1 MGRAAALLVT
11 LADTDIFRL
20 TIPSKLQAYMAAGR
34 PIVACLSGA
43 GAEVVVEAGAG
54 VTVPAED
61 GAALARAIRVL
72 YAQPEAA
79 RAAMG
84 ARGRRYYEEH
94 FSHEKLVDELIVRL
108 DQCAQR
114 YRGHEA

>member
-1 MGRAAALLVT
+1 MV
-11 LADTDIFRL
+11 D
-20 TIPSKLQAYMAAGR
+20 
-34 PIVACLSGA
+34 
-43 GAEVVVEAGAG
+43 EAGAG

-61 GAALARAIRVL
+61 GAALARAIRAL
-72 YAQPEAA
+72 HAQPEAV

-108 DQCAQR
+108 DQCVHR